1 MSSLLSPPSVRGG
14 EDSAEIALKASM
26 EQKPIYINNF
36 TGQAE
41 NPNVGSGVY
50 VGIDLFTTKTVARLS
65 RKMQKKSGSVVTD
78 LPIYFTTANNGYI
91 YCQDEAGKIY
101 VSVNQGD
108 SWSVV
113 TGNSGDDGKGL
124 IVWQDYLFSFTPDD
138 IDIYGPFSG
147 APSWTNGWWTDAGGA
162 NQPALSSLVGVNHY
176 PYNDPAQAS
185 IMYFCNNNKICSIE
199 LSGSGAAF
207 DPADSS
213 TYVANESKFVMQDF
227 YNAKVIGYLPPSSI
241 AIGVENRLNAQADA
255 VIWDGVQNTTAINVV
270 TVPGA
275 SNPITQMITRNGVLY
290 CVTDKEH
297 GVYILNG
304 SSAQLV
310 DRLALRMSNR
320 TSGGR
325 QYTTRVSSTVYPS
338 AIDFLGPELLT
349 AGANF
354 PSPVTQIS
362 GTGLYPYGVWSVNIE
377 PNPYGQGAD
386 TGGTGSI
393 GLRFPLS
400 FGDIN
405 ANYNTNYAIGAIK
418 VTPENLVLVGWKKG
432 STYGI
437 DKLNAEDY
445 ISDSNTV
452 FLDSSLYLAGTRLQ
466 PRTFNTFQ
474 FNLVAPLN
482 AGEETQFYYR
492 KSVGEDYQPLDVAF
506 TATRLNG
513 ELAGVV
519 SSLPFQNARYI
530 QIAAKI
536 KSGSTPNLTPQIRDA
551 FLL

>member
-304 SSAQLV
+304 GLCGKLKVCAFNKFFAKVKVYCSEIRHY
-310 DRLALRMSNR
+310 RLAR
-320 TSGGR
+320 TR
-325 QYTTRVSSTVYPS
+325 YRAFEHFCQSSINFKSLSIFALY
-338 AIDFLGPELLT
+338 FLGMLFLRIEL
-349 AGANF
+349 
-354 PSPVTQIS
+354 
-362 GTGLYPYGVWSVNIE
+362 
-377 PNPYGQGAD
+377 
-386 TGGTGSI
+386 
-393 GLRFPLS
+393 
-400 FGDIN
+400 
-405 ANYNTNYAIGAIK
+405 
-418 VTPENLVLVGWKKG
+418 
-432 STYGI
+432 
-437 DKLNAEDY
+437 
-445 ISDSNTV
+445 
-452 FLDSSLYLAGTRLQ
+452 
-466 PRTFNTFQ
+466 
-474 FNLVAPLN
+474 
-482 AGEETQFYYR
+482 
-492 KSVGEDYQPLDVAF
+492 
-506 TATRLNG
+506 
-513 ELAGVV
+513 
-519 SSLPFQNARYI
+519 SLPDNSILTCLQFIRSLGLLVFILIVKFFLQFCYFDFCFFCFFI
-530 QIAAKI
+530 YKI
-536 KSGSTPNLTPQIRDA
+536 IPVCISVR
-551 FLL
+551 FCVF